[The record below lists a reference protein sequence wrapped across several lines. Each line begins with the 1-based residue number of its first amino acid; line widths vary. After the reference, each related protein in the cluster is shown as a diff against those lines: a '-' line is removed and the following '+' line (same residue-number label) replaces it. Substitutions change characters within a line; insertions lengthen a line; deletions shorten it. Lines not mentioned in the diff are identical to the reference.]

1 MRLFALA
8 ALLATALPLHAEVP
22 AWTDEPTQ
30 LVRLIIKRE
39 HLVDMAT
46 VVEDKMLR
54 CYQQVP
60 APLAVFAPAWSR
72 LRFPQLSLACEPIA
86 VALMV

>member
-30 LVRLIIKRE
+30 LVLPFKHE
-39 HLVDMAT
+39 H
-46 VVEDKMLR
+46 
-54 CYQQVP
+54 
-60 APLAVFAPAWSR
+60 
-72 LRFPQLSLACEPIA
+72 
-86 VALMV
+86 